1 MATLKDKLYEKLS
14 YTSQDYNSILQE
26 LIEVFNGSTNL
37 ETNWDN
43 VSEADIMFIVM
54 SLMAAHKDILNYML
68 DYRILE
74 SFMST
79 ARERSSLV
87 RIANSFGYKVPS
99 YKAAKA
105 NFLFSNAL
113 GSGSETFTL
122 PSFTQFTDQSNV
134 PWVYVGNDIQITK
147 NATSVLLYQGT
158 GSSVTINPLNINRE
172 NMTHIFSSLNIA
184 IGNNANNLG
193 VSRLVV
199 QKENNIEV
207 WQEVENLYTY
217 SGADPRVYEFN
228 VDAQGITYIKF
239 LETINLNDYR
249 DFTFTIFFVNTQG
262 DTVKSINGQ
271 INGFITGDVELF
283 MTLQTIP
290 ESTFV
295 EGSSPLKISEIRE
308 DFKRYYA
315 GINSLVTLN
324 DYKNFVLNRQK
335 AVLGITK
342 CLVIDG
348 QGDTLNGSGNAA
360 FTGTN
365 VGIYALK
372 ADNTLK
378 AYNIPLTTG
387 ERNAL
392 LEEVAKYKIT
402 GIITTIDGITGA
414 VTGDNIAGLALT
426 ITFSS
431 LPSDNTT
438 LTNFKQFLI
447 DYVSAKGIGEGVT
460 TSEIYTLILNSV
472 YAPTF
477 TSGIN
482 IALTNNAP
490 AYNQYLTL
498 AAEDITITT

>member
-37 ETNWDN
+37 GTNWDN

-105 NFLFSNAL
+105 NFLFSNAA
-113 GSGSETFTL
+113 GSESETFTL

-147 NATSVLLYQGT
+147 NQTSVLLYQGT

-239 LETINLNDYR
+239 LETINLNDYK

-271 INGFITGDVELF
+271 INGFITGDVELS
-283 MTLQTIP
+283 MTLQA
-290 ESTFV
+290 STFV

-372 ADNTLK
+372 AG
-378 AYNIPLTTG
+378 NIPLILE

-402 GIITTIDGITGA
+402 GITTTIDGFDSEGTSAGI
-414 VTGDNIAGLALT
+414 GDDLADLALT

-490 AYNQYLTL
+490 AYNEYLTL
-498 AAEDITITT
+498 ATEDITITT

>member
-113 GSGSETFTL
+113 GSESETFTL
-122 PSFTQFTDQSNV
+122 SSFTQFTDQSNV

-147 NATSVLLYQGT
+147 NQTSVLLYQGT

-271 INGFITGDVELF
+271 INGFITGNVELS
-283 MTLQTIP
+283 MTLQA
-290 ESTFV
+290 STFV

-348 QGDTLNGSGNAA
+348 QGDTLNGSGDTA

-372 ADNTLK
+372 AG
-378 AYNIPLTTG
+378 NIPLTTG

-392 LEEVAKYKIT
+392 RDEVAKYKIT
-402 GIITTIDGITGA
+402 GIITTIDGLAGA
-414 VTGDNIAGLALT
+414 GNVTAGAEIADLALT

-447 DYVSAKGIGEGVT
+447 DYVSAKGIGEGIT

-482 IALTNNAP
+482 ITLENNAP
-490 AYNQYLTL
+490 AYNEYLTL
-498 AAEDITITT
+498 ATEDITITT

>member
-105 NFLFSNAL
+105 NFLFSNAA
-113 GSGSETFTL
+113 GSESETFTL

-147 NATSVLLYQGT
+147 NQTSVLLYQGT
-158 GSSVTINPLNINRE
+158 GSSITINPLNINRE

-271 INGFITGDVELF
+271 INGFITGNVELS
-283 MTLQTIP
+283 MTLQA
-290 ESTFV
+290 STFV

-348 QGDTLNGSGNAA
+348 QGDTLNGSGDTA

-372 ADNTLK
+372 AG
-378 AYNIPLTTG
+378 NIPLTTG

-392 LEEVAKYKIT
+392 RDEVAKYKIT

-414 VTGDNIAGLALT
+414 GTGANIATKSISINFNGA
-426 ITFSS
+426 
-431 LPSDNTT
+431 T
-438 LTNFKQFLI
+438 LTTDFKEFLVAYI
-447 DYVSAKGIGEGVT
+447 NQKQIGESVT
-460 TSEIYTLILNSV
+460 TSELYTLILNSV

-482 IALTNNAP
+482 ITLTNQTA
-490 AYNQYLTL
+490 AYNEYIIATVSN
-498 AAEDITITT
+498 IT

>member
-26 LIEVFNGSTNL
+26 LIEVFNGSTGV

-105 NFLFSNAL
+105 NFLFTNVT
-113 GSGSETFTL
+113 GSQSTTFTL

-134 PWVYVGNDIQITK
+134 PWVYIGEDIQITK
-147 NATSVLLYQGT
+147 NETEVALYQGT
-158 GSSVTINPLNINRE
+158 GSSITINPLNINRE

-184 IGNNANNLG
+184 IGNNADNLG

-199 QKENNIEV
+199 QKEQDIEV

-217 SGADPRVYEFN
+217 AGADPRVYEFN

-239 LETINLNDYR
+239 LETIDLNDYI

-262 DTVKSINGQ
+262 NTVKSINGQ
-271 INGFITGDVELF
+271 MNGFITGNVELF
-283 MTLQTIP
+283 MKLEASTL
-290 ESTFV
+290 V

-315 GINSLVTLN
+315 GIDSLVTLN

-335 AVLGITK
+335 AVLGISK

-348 QGDTLNGSGNAA
+348 QGDTLSGSGNSV

-365 VGIYALK
+365 VGIYVLK
-372 ADNTLK
+372 TNNTQ
-378 AYNIPLTTG
+378 LTTG

-392 LEEVAKYKIT
+392 LEKISKYKIT
-402 GIITTIDGITGA
+402 GIITTINGLTGA
-414 VTGDNIAGLALT
+414 GTGADIASKLVLINFNGA
-426 ITFSS
+426 
-431 LPSDNTT
+431 T
-438 LTNFKQFLI
+438 LTAAFKDFII
-447 DYVSAKGIGEGVT
+447 DYIEQKQIGESLT
-460 TSEIYTLILNSV
+460 TSELYTLILNSI

-482 IALTNNAP
+482 ITLTNNTA
-490 AYNQYLTL
+490 AYNEYLIATVNN
-498 AAEDITITT
+498 IT